1 MNVLILGGGQL
12 ARMLILAA
20 APLGIRCQVVDPA
33 AESCAADL
41 APWHR
46 MAWDEVLVRRDLLDW
61 ADVITY
67 ESESVPCALLTALA
81 TQHKVAPSA
90 EALQLSGDRWHEKQW
105 LSRLGVPVAPH
116 RCIDSLAD
124 LQAATAE
131 LGFPCFLKW
140 RQQGYD
146 GKGQWRL
153 NAHSD
158 LASIWQAAQQ
168 RPSILEAGIAFT
180 REVSLIASRRA
191 GGELV
196 CYPLTE
202 NRHQQGI
209 LIHSRPLADDPLQAA
224 AEAHA
229 RRLMQAVDYVG
240 TLAIEFFVV
249 DEQLMANEVAP
260 RVHNSGHWTIEGAE
274 TSQFAN
280 HLRAICDWPLGSTRL
295 LAPTLMLNLIG
306 QWPSEALTLAER
318 GAHLHLYGKAPRPG
332 RKVGHLTLRARSEGE
347 LMSHWLRLQPLLPRS
362 EQPSSSE

>member
-1 MNVLILGGGQL
+1 MKVLILGGGQL
-12 ARMLILAA
+12 ARMLVLAA

-33 AESCAADL
+33 AESCAAEV

-46 MAWDEVLVRRDLLDW
+46 IEWAALPEHRELLAW

-67 ESESVPCALLTALA
+67 ESESVPTAVLSALA

-90 EALQLSGDRWHEKQW
+90 EVLQLSGDRWHEKQW

-153 NAHSD
+153 QAGSD
-158 LASIWQAAQQ
+158 LAAVWQAAQG
-168 RPSILEAGIAFT
+168 RPAILEAGIAFE

-202 NRHQQGI
+202 NRHQEGI
-209 LIHSRPLADDPLQAA
+209 LIHSRPLRDDPLQAA

-229 RRLMQAVDYVG
+229 RRLMQAVNYVG
-240 TLAIEFFVV
+240 TLAIEFFVA
-249 DEQLMANEVAP
+249 DGQLMANEVAP
-260 RVHNSGHWTIEGAE
+260 RVHNSGHWTLEGAE

-280 HLRAICDWPLGSTRL
+280 HLRAICDWPLGSPQL

-306 QWPSEALTLAER
+306 SWPAESLALAEQ

-332 RKVGHLTLRARSEGE
+332 RKVGHLTLRASSEGE
-347 LMSHWLRLQPLLPRS
+347 LMSRWLRVQTILARRSAAPLP
-362 EQPSSSE
+362 